1 MFLLL
6 VAPDLVYHLW
16 LCMAL
21 FALKLTDPLR
31 KHWVLI
37 FPARDELSVIV
48 LNFLFSFQMRCY
60 CCGVGK
66 EGAGSGN
73 DSGLREAFY
82 ECLQECIKHQE
93 LNLPRVF
100 SVPVRG
106 VGSGAFC
113 FGGVCFYPNHPCFCG
128 EECAWRLEHWGWNSC
143 CPSRPGRV
151 TEGNTSVLTQ

>member
-21 FALKLTDPLR
+21 FDLKLTDPLR

-48 LNFLFSFQMRCY
+48 LNFLFSFKMRCC

-93 LNLPRVF
+93 LHLPRVF

-113 FGGVCFYPNHPCFCG
+113 FGGVCILTKPSLFLWGGVCLAFG
-128 EECAWRLEHWGWNSC
+128 ALGLEFLLPLQARQSH
-143 CPSRPGRV
+143 
-151 TEGNTSVLTQ
+151 